1 MCTLRV
7 LESKN
12 ERTAEIDEVLI
23 RNSGSPKTFCV
34 REERRERERERERGE
49 RNEARVGCCKTAIRL
64 FIGMGNAA
72 TRTARATRAARS
84 GKHVG
89 SSPSLGDVVGEVAVP
104 TPRESLRATV
114 ELPQGD
120 DLNKLVSMITSRTRR
135 FADSAEV
142 ERRVPSRAT
151 NVQRKKNRL
160 ETKDIRRLLA
170 AGGACQSGEPG
181 EPGEPGVGHESLKL
195 MYEFHEIDSSAR

>member
-1 MCTLRV
+1 V
-7 LESKN
+7 
-12 ERTAEIDEVLI
+12 
-23 RNSGSPKTFCV
+23 SGV
-34 REERRERERERERGE
+34 
-49 RNEARVGCCKTAIRL
+49 ARPIRL

-181 EPGEPGVGHESLKL
+181 EPGVGHESLKL
-195 MYEFHEIDSSAR
+195 MYEFHEFHDSPAR